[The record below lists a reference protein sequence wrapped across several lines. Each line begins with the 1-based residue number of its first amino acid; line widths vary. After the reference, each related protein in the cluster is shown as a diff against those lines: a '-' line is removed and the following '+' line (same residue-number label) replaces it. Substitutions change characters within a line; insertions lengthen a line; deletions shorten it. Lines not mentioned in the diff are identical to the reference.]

1 MFKFKKRL
9 RKTGTPEVTSMPVA
23 HALFMAAAL
32 TVMAAGAGLAGC
44 GGTGNGT
51 VGSNGSSY
59 TAAEESRYTTE
70 VFAMDTYMTLTAYGD
85 NAQTAVNEAVA
96 EIRRLDDRFSVG
108 NAESDVTVI
117 NNAGG
122 GRVSEETAFLIEKS
136 LDIGRKTKG
145 AFDIT
150 VYPLMELWG
159 FTSGNYRVPSD
170 EEIKDVLSKVSYM
183 NVTADGQE
191 VTLNNNAMIDFGGIA
206 KGYTSSRVMDIFRQ
220 NGVEHGIISLGGNV
234 QALNSK
240 PDNSSWRVAVQKP
253 DGDGDYLGILSVD
266 NKAVITSGG
275 YERYFEQNG
284 MTYHHI
290 INPST
295 GYPSDSDLTSVTIV
309 CDDGTTADALS
320 TSLFIMGLDNAV
332 DFYRNSGIAFD
343 MILYDR
349 SGRLYVTQDIAGSFS
364 SDIDVE
370 IISRTP

>member
-122 GRVSEETAFLIEKS
+122 GHVSEETAFLIEKS

>member
-1 MFKFKKRL
+1 M
-9 RKTGTPEVTSMPVA
+9 
-23 HALFMAAAL
+23 
-32 TVMAAGAGLAGC
+32 
-44 GGTGNGT
+44 
-51 VGSNGSSY
+51 
-59 TAAEESRYTTE
+59 
-70 VFAMDTYMTLTAYGD
+70 
-85 NAQTAVNEAVA
+85 
-96 EIRRLDDRFSVG
+96 
-108 NAESDVTVI
+108 I

-122 GRVSEETAFLIEKS
+122 GHVSEETAFLIEKS
-136 LDIGRKTKG
+136 LDIGRKTNG

-170 EEIKDVLSKVSYM
+170 EEIKDVLSKVSYT
-183 NVTADGQE
+183 NVIADGQE

-206 KGYTSSRVMDIFRQ
+206 KGYTSSRVMEIFRQ

-253 DGDGDYLGILSVD
+253 DGDGSYLGILSVD

-275 YERYFEQNG
+275 YERYFKQNG

-309 CDDGTTADALS
+309 CEDGTTADALS
-320 TSLFIMGLDNAV
+320 TSLFVMGLADAM

-349 SGRLYVTQDIAGSFS
+349 DGKLYVTQDIADSFS

>member
-1 MFKFKKRL
+1 
-9 RKTGTPEVTSMPVA
+9 MPVA
-23 HALFMAAAL
+23 HTLFMAAAL

-44 GGTGNGT
+44 GGTGNGNGT
-51 VGSNGSSY
+51 AGSNGSSY

-108 NAESDVTVI
+108 NAESDVTVT

-122 GRVSEETAFLIEKS
+122 GHVSEETAFLIEKS
-136 LDIGRKTKG
+136 LDIGRKTNG

-206 KGYTSSRVMDIFRQ
+206 KGYTSSRVMDIFKQ

-240 PDNSSWRVAVQKP
+240 PDNSSWKVAVQKP
-253 DGDGDYLGILSVD
+253 DGDGEYLGILSVD

-284 MTYHHI
+284 VTYHHI

-309 CDDGTTADALS
+309 CEDGTTADALS
-320 TSLFIMGLDNAV
+320 TALFVMGLADAV
-332 DFYRNSGIAFD
+332 DFYRNSGIVFD

-349 SGRLYVTQDIAGSFS
+349 SGRLYVTQDIADSFS

-370 IISRTP
+370 IISRMS

>member
-122 GRVSEETAFLIEKS
+122 GHVSEETAFLIEKS

-320 TSLFIMGLDNAV
+320 TSLFVMGLDNAV

>member
-122 GRVSEETAFLIEKS
+122 GHVSEETAFLIDKS
-136 LDIGRKTKG
+136 LDIGRKTNG

>member
-9 RKTGTPEVTSMPVA
+9 RKTGTPEAASMPVA
-23 HALFMAAAL
+23 HTLFMAAAL
-32 TVMAAGAGLAGC
+32 TAMAAGAGLAGC
-44 GGTGNGT
+44 GGTGIGT
-51 VGSNGSSY
+51 AGSNGSSY

-108 NAESDVTVI
+108 NAESDVTLI

-122 GRVSEETAFLIEKS
+122 GHVSEETAFLIEKS
-136 LDIGRKTKG
+136 LDIGRKTNG

-170 EEIKDVLSKVSYM
+170 EEIKDVLSKVSYT
-183 NVTADGQE
+183 NVIADGQE

-206 KGYTSSRVMDIFRQ
+206 KGYTSSRVMEIFRQ

-253 DGDGDYLGILSVD
+253 DGDGSYLGILSVD

-275 YERYFEQNG
+275 YERYFKQNG

-309 CDDGTTADALS
+309 CEDGTTADALS
-320 TSLFIMGLDNAV
+320 TSLFVMGLADAM

-349 SGRLYVTQDIAGSFS
+349 DGKLYVTQDIADSFS

>member
-1 MFKFKKRL
+1 
-9 RKTGTPEVTSMPVA
+9 MPVA
-23 HALFMAAAL
+23 HTLFMAAAL

-44 GGTGNGT
+44 GGTGTGNGT
-51 VGSNGSSY
+51 AGSNVNLQAG
-59 TAAEESRYTTE
+59 ADESRYTTE

-85 NAQTAVNEAVA
+85 NAQTAVNDAVA

-122 GRVSEETAFLIEKS
+122 GHVSEETAFLIEKS
-136 LDIGRKTKG
+136 LDIGRKTNG

-150 VYPLMELWG
+150 VYPFMELWG

-170 EEIKDVLSKVSYM
+170 EEIKDVLSGVSYM
-183 NVTADGQE
+183 NVTADGLE
-191 VTLNNNAMIDFGGIA
+191 VTLNNDAMIDFGGIA

-240 PDNSSWRVAVQKP
+240 PDNSSWKVAVQKP
-253 DGDGDYLGILSVD
+253 DGDGEYLGILSVD

-284 MTYHHI
+284 VTYHHI

-309 CDDGTTADALS
+309 CEDGTTADALS
-320 TSLFIMGLDNAV
+320 TALFVMGLADAV
-332 DFYRNSGIAFD
+332 DFYRNSGIVFD

-349 SGRLYVTQDIAGSFS
+349 SGRLYVTQDIADSFS

-370 IISRTP
+370 IISRMS